1 LGNDPVTDPPTFVA
15 ATACADVRRFVNK
28 CCWLVFK
35 TARRAPATDPIAS
48 PDQLEAVSQTH
59 WHQGLFGFKPGWI
72 NHSLSKNK

>member
-1 LGNDPVTDPPTFVA
+1 LENDPVSDPPTFVA
-15 ATACADVRRFVNK
+15 TTVCADVRRFVNK

-35 TARRAPATDPIAS
+35 TARPRSTADPSAP

-59 WHQGLFGFKPGWI
+59 WHQGLFGLKPGWI